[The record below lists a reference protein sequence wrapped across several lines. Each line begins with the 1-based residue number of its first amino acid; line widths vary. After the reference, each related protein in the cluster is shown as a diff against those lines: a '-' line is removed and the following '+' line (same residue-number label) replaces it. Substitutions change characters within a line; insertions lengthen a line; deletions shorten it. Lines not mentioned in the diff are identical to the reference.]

1 MATLSARTPRILL
14 ALSCS
19 LLFGTGLA
27 AQEAAATAPAA
38 QEAPAKKKTR
48 VDRSKLTQEEISRAA
63 QTDAYTIVQA
73 LRPNWLRV
81 RGASSVNRPVYV
93 RAYQDGAPLG
103 GAESL
108 RRIPRDAIREIQFLD
123 GTVATQRFGTDHSAG
138 AILVHTGR

>member
-1 MATLSARTPRILL
+1 MTTRSARTPRILL

-38 QEAPAKKKTR
+38 QEAPAKKKAR
-48 VDRSKLTQEEISRAA
+48 VDRNKLTREEISSAA
-63 QTDAYTIVQA
+63 QTDAYSVVQA

-81 RGASSVNRPVYV
+81 RGASSMSRPVYV
-93 RAYQDGAPLG
+93 RAYQDGIPMG

-108 RRIPRDAIREIQFLD
+108 RRIPRDALREIQFLD
-123 GTVATQRFGTDHSAG
+123 GTAATQRFGTDHSAG
-138 AILVHTGR
+138 AILVRTGG